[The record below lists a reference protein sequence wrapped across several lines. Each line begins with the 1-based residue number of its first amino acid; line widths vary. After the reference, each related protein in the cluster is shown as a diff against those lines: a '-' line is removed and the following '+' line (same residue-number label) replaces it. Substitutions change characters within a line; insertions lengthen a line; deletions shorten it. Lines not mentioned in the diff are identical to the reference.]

1 MVMDVPKRETLTKFD
16 WTILGHSYDPETPVL
31 PRRRIDVP
39 FGPTAGDM
47 HVVANKLVMLAEAL
61 RSAAR
66 SHERLGTEQ
75 RTVILEGMQQ
85 VRLTHQALREIKR
98 DWERELRIAHSGA
111 LKGKE
116 HLREVG

>member
-47 HVVANKLVMLAEAL
+47 HITARYLSQLAEAL
-61 RSAAR
+61 HAAARLAEIGGTSRSA
-66 SHERLGTEQ
+66 
-75 RTVILEGMQQ
+75 VMEGMAQ
-85 VRLTHQALREIKR
+85 VHQTHCTLREIKR

-111 LKGKE
+111 LKSKE